1 MHFDLALI
9 HLMIITANKF
19 AINVMTKIMI
29 LVTIVAIRIF
39 SNQSVV
45 VLVTVI
51 ASMKIK
57 S

>member
-1 MHFDLALI
+1 
-9 HLMIITANKF
+9 MIITANKF